1 MSFSNNP
8 FGVLDA
14 DQQDQDWCKVETRR
28 QRARRT
34 KKGGAFSTSNF
45 SDRKR
50 GKSDSTQNL
59 SQAFTELMLK
69 EYSGSFQGNNIT
81 KVCETLLAD
90 LDVEM
95 LKVPEVLDSMRK
107 RVVERVG
114 MLEQEALFST
124 LSASIREKEEE
135 DDEEEDDELHQPE
148 VNADEDTQD
157 SEEVAPME
165 KEKEDLHTPTTK
177 KQPDEISMEKFATE
191 EEVEEDAEED
201 TMVNEENKSE
211 YEEEMVHEE
220 PMVEVEEVFREP
232 TPVEKTLP
240 QLLAEQ
246 AKAFDIT
253 TMSGVK
259 LLEEWSCNIEQ
270 GGEAGREYRAAF
282 NQSIILRT
290 IIRTLLTV
298 SPNGDI
304 SGADET
310 IQLFHLILQGNHEY
324 HGWLYKQ
331 IRKLADFIS
340 KTAKR
345 EDPKWV
351 AFLSNQAFALVDAQK
366 EQDRRIEDAV
376 HRALLYTL
384 PSTHMITDHDKRL
397 KLQSEQSDTLC
408 RDVFAALQDLQAKD
422 DELMAMNPTAS
433 IDFKERY
440 TQIQS
445 HLNEHISKAQAHVT
459 AQARQLEKIQESY
472 KANERR
478 TKELIQPIEEQLRDI
493 LQSSDQTKNEIR
505 EYEARL
511 KAAREKLAE
520 LDNSKTLLKAR
531 ITKIQAAHHPQKAD
545 FAKQRANSQFKLHS
559 ASREHNCYIHVQH
572 IAAESYKHLESWS
585 QCTIIQERE
594 SRRNLLQRFY
604 DCVEKYICTLFA
616 ILHLLNQRVRFM
628 EQSLERNRTECDR
641 RKQLFGRSH
650 STMDMCIAAD
660 KEKMDLDLK
669 MIDKLQMEVHGII
682 QKSYSAATKWG
693 VYEQIFNDLWH
704 KIQSMASQY
713 KVDVN
718 SFVKLKVDPAIAA
731 TMSNTPRHNAEQA
744 YSQHH
749 ATSPPVREQV
759 QTNQGYNTSG
769 HQTMQPLISDLQESQ
784 YQKSGPEQG
793 SGQLPPHRSQKVPQT
808 HSQGASNQQPLK
820 IINNA
825 TNKKYDL
832 QQQKSRDL
840 YQNQPYQNHVQ
851 TAVQGRPMRKDY
863 PNSPPTKPPTQE
875 SNIQFNKRRAG
886 RTTTPWGRHY
896 PQ

>member
-14 DQQDQDWCKVETRR
+14 DQQDQDWNVVETRR

-34 KKGGAFSTSNF
+34 KKGGSAFASSNF
-45 SDRKR
+45 SERSKKGR
-50 GKSDSTQNL
+50 GNSDQNL
-59 SQAFTELMLK
+59 SQAFTDLMLK
-69 EYSGSFQGNNIT
+69 EYSGSFQVSNIR
-81 KVCETLLAD
+81 KVCEMLLAD
-90 LDVEM
+90 LDLDM
-95 LKVPEVLDSMRK
+95 LKVREVQDSLRK

-124 LSASIREKEEE
+124 LSGSIREKEDE
-135 DDEEEDDELHQPE
+135 DEEEEDDLHRSAVKSE
-148 VNADEDTQD
+148 EDTQD

-165 KEKEDLHTPTTK
+165 KEKEEDLHTPNTK
-177 KQPDEISMEKFATE
+177 KPDEISKEKSATE
-191 EEVEEDAEED
+191 EEVEEDVED
-201 TMVNEENKSE
+201 NKSE
-211 YEEEMVHEE
+211 YEEESVHEE

-232 TPVEKTLP
+232 TPEEKTLP

-253 TMSGVK
+253 TMSGLK
-259 LLEEWSCNIEQ
+259 LLEEWACNIEQ
-270 GGEAGREYRAAF
+270 GGEAGREYRASF

-298 SPNGDI
+298 SPNADI
-304 SGADET
+304 SGAEET

-345 EDPKWV
+345 EDSKWV
-351 AFLSNQAFALVDAQK
+351 KFLCNQAFALVDAQK

-376 HRALLYTL
+376 HRTLLYTL
-384 PSTHMITDHDKRL
+384 PSTHMITDHDNRL
-397 KLQSEQSDTLC
+397 KLQSEQSDSLC
-408 RDVFAALQDLQAKD
+408 RNVFAALQDLQAKD

-445 HLNEHISKAQAHVT
+445 HLNEYISKAQAHVT
-459 AQARQLEKIQESY
+459 AQARQLEKINEKF

-478 TKELIQPIEEQLRDI
+478 TKELIQPIEEQLREI

-505 EYEARL
+505 DYEARL

-520 LDNSKTLLKAR
+520 LDNSKNLLTAR
-531 ITKIQAAHHPQKAD
+531 ITKIKAAHHPQKAD
-545 FAKQRANSQFKLHS
+545 FVKQRANSQFKLHS

-594 SRRNLLQRFY
+594 SRRILLQRFY
-604 DCVEKYICTLFA
+604 DAVEKYVCTLFA
-616 ILHLLNQRVRFM
+616 ILHLLGQRVRFM
-628 EQSLERNRTECDR
+628 KQSLERNRTECDR

-660 KEKMDLDLK
+660 KEKMDLDLT
-669 MIDKLQMEVHGII
+669 MIDKLQMEVDGII
-682 QKSYSAATKWG
+682 QKSFSAATKWG

-704 KIQSMASQY
+704 KIRSMASQY
-713 KVDVN
+713 KVDLN
-718 SFVKLKVDPAIAA
+718 SFVKLKVDPAMAA
-731 TMSNTPRHNAEQA
+731 SMTNNTRHNAEQA

-749 ATSPPVREQV
+749 ATSPPVRDQV
-759 QTNQGYNTSG
+759 QTNQGYNTGG

-784 YQKSGPEQG
+784 YEKSVPEQG

-808 HSQGASNQQPLK
+808 HAQGASNQQPLK

-832 QQQKSRDL
+832 QQQKTRDL

-851 TAVQGRPMRKDY
+851 PAVQGRPMRKDY
-863 PNSPPTKPPTQE
+863 QTTPAKPPTQE

-886 RTTTPWGRHY
+886 RSTTPWGRHY
-896 PQ
+896 SQ

>member
-1 MSFSNNP
+1 MISNNP

-14 DQQDQDWCKVETRR
+14 DQQQDQGWSKVESRR
-28 QRARRT
+28 DRARRS
-34 KKGGAFSTSNF
+34 KKGGSSFAPSNF
-45 SDRKR
+45 SERSKK
-50 GKSDSTQNL
+50 GKGQSTQNL
-59 SQAFTELMLK
+59 REAFTELMLK
-69 EYSGSFQGNNIT
+69 EYSGSFKGSNIT
-81 KVCETLLAD
+81 KVCEMLLAD
-90 LDVEM
+90 LDLEM
-95 LKVPEVLDSMRK
+95 LKVREVQDSLRK

-124 LSASIREKEEE
+124 LSGSTREKEEV
-135 DDEEEDDELHQPE
+135 EEDDLHQSAVNPE
-148 VNADEDTQD
+148 EDTQD

-165 KEKEDLHTPTTK
+165 KEKEEDLPTPITK
-177 KQPDEISMEKFATE
+177 KPDEVSMEKSASE
-191 EEVEEDAEED
+191 EEVEEDVEED
-201 TMVNEENKSE
+201 TMVDEENKSE

-232 TPVEKTLP
+232 TPEERTLP

-253 TMSGVK
+253 TMSGLK
-259 LLEEWSCNIEQ
+259 LLEEWTCNIEQ
-270 GGEAGREYRAAF
+270 GGEAGREYRASF

-310 IQLFHLILQGNHEY
+310 IKLFHLILQGNHEY

-345 EDPKWV
+345 EDSKWV
-351 AFLSNQAFALVDAQK
+351 KFLCNQAFALVDAQK

-376 HRALLYTL
+376 HRTLPYTL
-384 PSTHMITDHDKRL
+384 PSTYMITDHDKRL
-397 KLQSEQSDTLC
+397 KLQSEQSDSLC

-445 HLNEHISKAQAHVT
+445 HLNEYISKAHAHVT
-459 AQARQLEKIQESY
+459 AQARQLEKINEKF

-478 TKELIQPIEEQLRDI
+478 TKELIQPIEEQLREI

-505 EYEARL
+505 DYEARL
-511 KAAREKLAE
+511 KAARDKLAE
-520 LDNSKTLLKAR
+520 LDNAKGLLTGR
-531 ITKIQAAHHPQKAD
+531 ITKIKAAHHPQKAD
-545 FAKQRANSQFKLHS
+545 FVKQRANSQFKLHS
-559 ASREHNCYIHVQH
+559 ASREHNCYIHVKH

-594 SRRNLLQRFY
+594 SRRILLQRFY
-604 DCVEKYICTLFA
+604 DAVEKYVCTLFA
-616 ILHLLNQRVRFM
+616 ILHLLGQRVVFM
-628 EQSLERNRTECDR
+628 KRSLERNRTECDR

-669 MIDKLQMEVHGII
+669 MINKLQMEVDGII
-682 QKSYSAATKWG
+682 QKSFSAATKWG

-704 KIQSMASQY
+704 KIRSRASQY
-713 KVDVN
+713 KVDLN
-718 SFVKLKVDPAIAA
+718 SFVKLKADPAMAASIAN
-731 TMSNTPRHNAEQA
+731 NTRHNTEPA

-759 QTNQGYNTSG
+759 QTNQGYNTGS

-784 YQKSGPEQG
+784 YEKSVPEQG
-793 SGQLPPHRSQKVPQT
+793 SGQLPPHRSQKVSQAHT
-808 HSQGASNQQPLK
+808 QGASNQQPLK

-832 QQQKSRDL
+832 QLQKTRDL

-863 PNSPPTKPPTQE
+863 QTPSTKPPTQE
-875 SNIQFNKRRAG
+875 SNIQFNKRRTG
-886 RTTTPWGRHY
+886 RSTTPWGRHY
-896 PQ
+896 SQ